1 RRIGALCF
9 VNDSTRLM
17 YKTILYSLA
26 FVALGLISVSIGP
39 TQPALAAQTNVEMK
53 QISNLFV
60 ARAAGTMVGSWLIGR
75 MYDRFTGH
83 HLLAMSLLASAVA
96 MALLPVSGF
105 LWMVIGLSVFI
116 GLASASINV
125 GGNAMIVMVHGDRVR
140 PFMSTL
146 HFAFGLGGFI
156 APMFVALFAERPD
169 GLRMAYWTLALLCLM
184 PVLLTLLSTSPRP
197 RAEHREETSAAIPTV
212 LISLLVFYFFLE
224 VGAEA
229 SVMGWIFSYSIKQGI
244 ETHQAYQINSAFWA
258 AFTFGRLATIWLS
271 TRFAAL
277 PMILFFISLSTLFA
291 VALLVFPLSPAL
303 VWTCAIGFG
312 VSVAPVFPS
321 TFGFAQDRLHLSGKV
336 TGLFLVGASAG
347 GMFWPRLIGQF
358 FESHGAQVMA
368 WITVGTLISALAL
381 VLLIASRSHED
392 K

>member
-1 RRIGALCF
+1 MKFCELEAYHPM
-9 VNDSTRLM
+9 S
-17 YKTILYSLA
+17 KTILYSLA
-26 FVALGLISVSIGP
+26 FVALGLLSGSIGP
-39 TQPALAAQTNVEMK
+39 TLPALAAQTNVEMK

-60 ARAAGTMVGSWLIGR
+60 ARAIGTMIGSWVIGR
-75 MYDRFTGH
+75 LYDRFNGH
-83 HLLAMSLLASAVA
+83 PLLAMSLLASAVA
-96 MALLPVSGF
+96 MALLPVSGS
-105 LWMVIGLSVFI
+105 LSVVMMLSVFI

-125 GGNAMIVMVHGDRVR
+125 GGNAMIVMVHGENVR

-156 APMFVALFAERPD
+156 APMFVAMFAERAD
-169 GLRMAYWTLALLCLM
+169 GLRMAYWTLALLCLP

-197 RAEHREETSAAIPTV
+197 QAKHDEETNAAIPATLLGL
-212 LISLLVFYFFLE
+212 LIFYFFME

-244 ETHQAYQINSAFWA
+244 TTNQAYKINSAFWA

-277 PMILFFISLSTLFA
+277 PMVLFFIGLSTLFA
-291 VALLVFPLSPAL
+291 VALLIFPPSSAL
-303 VWTCAIGFG
+303 VWTCTIGFG
-312 VSVAPVFPS
+312 ASVAPVFPS
-321 TFGFAQDRLHLSGKV
+321 GFGFAQNRLHLSGKV
-336 TGLFLVGASAG
+336 TGLFLVGAAAG

-368 WITVGTLISALAL
+368 WITVGTLLSALAL
-381 VLLIASRSHED
+381 ILLIASRSHQQDESHA
-392 K
+392 